1 MHKLIKH
8 ITMNIGNLLLFSF
21 IVFMSSNANSDQSV
35 EQIIK
40 ERKSLFSKNYNTAKK
55 VQSLSNKADFDT
67 AKKLMNEMSE
77 NYLKL
82 LDLFPDTT
90 KEGFKTEA
98 LPLIW
103 ADNEN
108 FNNLMKKSSSDMI
121 KLASS
126 IEMSENINGDI
137 KSLMWSNCKTCHS
150 KYRAPH

>member
-1 MHKLIKH
+1 MF
-8 ITMNIGNLLLFSF
+8 MNL
-21 IVFMSSNANSDQSV
+21 NAIADQSA

-55 VQSLSNKADFDT
+55 VQSLSNKGDFDT

-77 NYLKL
+77 NYLNL
-82 LDLFPDTT
+82 LNLFPDTT

-98 LPLIW
+98 LPFIW